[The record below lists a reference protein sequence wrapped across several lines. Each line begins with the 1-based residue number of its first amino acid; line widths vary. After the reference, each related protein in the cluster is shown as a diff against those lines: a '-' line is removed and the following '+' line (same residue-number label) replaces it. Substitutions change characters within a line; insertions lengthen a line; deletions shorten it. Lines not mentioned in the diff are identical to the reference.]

1 MSFKPEKVTQTIND
15 LIAKLKEEGFSE
27 FAAVG
32 YCFGV
37 SIALFPNTNPASTT
51 TSLMLFSP

>member
-1 MSFKPEKVTQTIND
+1 MSFKPEKVTKTIND
-15 LIAKLKEEGFSE
+15 FIAKLREEGFSE

-37 SIALFPNTNPASTT
+37 RAVLLI
-51 TSLMLFSP
+51 